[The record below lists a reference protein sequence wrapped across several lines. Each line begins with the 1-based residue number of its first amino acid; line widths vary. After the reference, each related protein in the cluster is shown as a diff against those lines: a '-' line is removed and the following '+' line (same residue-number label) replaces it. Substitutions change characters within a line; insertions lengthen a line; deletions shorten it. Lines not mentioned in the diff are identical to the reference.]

1 MFLHG
6 HFTLPIAI
14 GTTVGAKGI
23 KKRAATTD
31 RAVAQHHDADFAAFK
46 AVQSLRLSCLKPVP
60 NHLVAPLSQMMARP
74 LAEIDGNVF
83 ASRCRLRIKCSSTWP
98 SYRRS
103 SSGCTTKVGP
113 DLAGPGRRT
122 LR

>member
-1 MFLHG
+1 
-6 HFTLPIAI
+6 
-14 GTTVGAKGI
+14 
-23 KKRAATTD
+23 
-31 RAVAQHHDADFAAFK
+31 
-46 AVQSLRLSCLKPVP
+46 
-60 NHLVAPLSQMMARP
+60 MMARP